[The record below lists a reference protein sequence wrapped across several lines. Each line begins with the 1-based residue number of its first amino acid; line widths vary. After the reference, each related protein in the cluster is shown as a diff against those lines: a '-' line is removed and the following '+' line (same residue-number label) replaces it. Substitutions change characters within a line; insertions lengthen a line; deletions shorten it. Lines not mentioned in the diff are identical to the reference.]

1 MKFLSLPLLLS
12 TSLLAFAAAAQAA
25 DDCADAQN
33 QAEINACTGA
43 AYKASDKR
51 LNDLY
56 GQYRQR
62 LDAGQRKALT
72 AAQKAWLNYR
82 DLSCQFETAGAKGG
96 SGYPMAYSNCLKAM
110 TDNRIKEL
118 QALSD
123 CQEGDFNC
131 PAPKP

>member
-1 MKFLSLPLLLS
+1 MKALLLSLPLLALS
-12 TSLLAFAAAAQAA
+12 AAALA
-25 DDCADAQN
+25 DDCADAQT

-62 LDAGQRKALT
+62 LDTGQKNALT

-82 DLSCQFETAGAKGG
+82 DLSCQFETAGAKDG

-110 TDNRIKEL
+110 TDHRIKEL
-118 QALSD
+118 QTLAD

-131 PAPKP
+131 PAPRP

>member
-25 DDCADAQN
+25 DDCADAQT

>member
-1 MKFLSLPLLLS
+1 MKFLLLPLC
-12 TSLLAFAAAAQAA
+12 LLAISTFAQAA
-25 DDCADAQN
+25 DDCADAQT

-43 AYKASDKR
+43 VYKASDKR

-62 LDAGQRKALT
+62 LDAGQKKALT

-82 DLSCQFETAGAKGG
+82 DLSCKFEASGVEGG

-110 TDNRIKEL
+110 TDHRIKEL

>member
-1 MKFLSLPLLLS
+1 MKALLLSLPLLVLS
-12 TSLLAFAAAAQAA
+12 AAALA
-25 DDCADAQN
+25 DDCADAQT

-51 LNDLY
+51 LNDLN

-118 QALSD
+118 QMLSD

>member
-1 MKFLSLPLLLS
+1 MKFLLLPLG
-12 TSLLAFAAAAQAA
+12 LLAFSALAQAA
-25 DDCADAQN
+25 ADCADAQT
-33 QAEINACTGA
+33 QADINACIGSD
-43 AYKASDKR
+43 YKASDKR

-62 LDAGQRKALT
+62 LDAGQKKALT

-82 DLSCQFETAGAKGG
+82 DLSCKFETSSVEGG

-110 TDNRIKEL
+110 TDQRIKEL
-118 QALSD
+118 QTLSD

-131 PAPKP
+131 PAPKH

>member
-1 MKFLSLPLLLS
+1 MKALLLCLPLLALS
-12 TSLLAFAAAAQAA
+12 AAAHA
-25 DDCADAQN
+25 DDCADAQT
-33 QAEINACTGA
+33 QADINACIGS

-62 LDAGQRKALT
+62 LDAGQKKALT

-82 DLSCQFETAGAKGG
+82 DLSCKFETSSVEGG

-118 QALSD
+118 QTLSD

-131 PAPKP
+131 PAPRP

>member
-1 MKFLSLPLLLS
+1 MKLLLLPLA
-12 TSLLAFAAAAQAA
+12 LLALCASARAAS
-25 DDCADAQN
+25 DCAGAQT
-33 QAEINACTGA
+33 QGEINACTGA

-62 LDAGQRKALT
+62 LDAGQKKALT

-82 DLSCQFETAGAKGG
+82 DLSCKFETSSVEGG
-96 SGYPMAYSNCLKAM
+96 SGYPMAYGNCLKAM
-110 TDNRIKEL
+110 TDQRIKEL
-118 QALSD
+118 QTLSD

>member
-1 MKFLSLPLLLS
+1 MKSLLLLLPA
-12 TSLLAFAAAAQAA
+12 SLLAFSAAAQAA
-25 DDCADAQN
+25 DDCADAQT
-33 QAEINACTGA
+33 QADINACTGS

-62 LDAGQRKALT
+62 LDAGQKKALT

-82 DLSCQFETAGAKGG
+82 DLSCQFETSSVGGG
-96 SGYPMAYSNCLKAM
+96 SGYSMAYSNCLKAM

-118 QALSD
+118 QTLSD
-123 CQEGDFNC
+123 CQAGDFNC

>member
-1 MKFLSLPLLLS
+1 MKALLLSLPLLVLS
-12 TSLLAFAAAAQAA
+12 AAVHA
-25 DDCADAQN
+25 DDCANAQT
-33 QAEINACTGA
+33 QGEINACTGA

-62 LDAGQRKALT
+62 LDAGQKKALT

-96 SGYPMAYSNCLKAM
+96 SGYPMAYNNCLKAM

-118 QALSD
+118 QVLSD

-131 PAPKP
+131 PAPRP

>member
-1 MKFLSLPLLLS
+1 MKYLLLPLG
-12 TSLLAFAAAAQAA
+12 LLALTTFAQAA
-25 DDCADAQN
+25 DDCADAQT
-33 QAEINACTGA
+33 QAAINACAGS

-62 LDAGQRKALT
+62 LDAGQKKALT

-82 DLSCQFETAGAKGG
+82 DLSCQFEASGVEGG
-96 SGYPMAYSNCLKAM
+96 SGYPMAYSNCLKSM
-110 TDNRIKEL
+110 TDKRIKEL
-118 QALSD
+118 QTLSD

>member
-1 MKFLSLPLLLS
+1 MKLLLLPLG
-12 TSLLAFAAAAQAA
+12 LLAFSSLAHAAA
-25 DDCADAQN
+25 DCADAQT
-33 QAEINACTGA
+33 QGEINACTGA

-62 LDAGQRKALT
+62 LDAGQKKALT
-72 AAQKAWLNYR
+72 AAQKAWLTYR
-82 DLSCQFETAGAKGG
+82 DLSCKFETSSVEGG

-110 TDNRIKEL
+110 TDNRIQEL
-118 QALSD
+118 QLLSD

>member
-1 MKFLSLPLLLS
+1 MKLLLLPLG
-12 TSLLAFAAAAQAA
+12 LLAISFFAQAA
-25 DDCADAQN
+25 DDCADAQT
-33 QAEINACTGA
+33 QGAINACTGA

-62 LDAGQRKALT
+62 LDAGQKQALT
-72 AAQKAWLNYR
+72 AAQKAWLSYR
-82 DLSCQFETAGAKGG
+82 DLSCQFETSSVGGG
-96 SGYPMAYSNCLKAM
+96 SGFQMAYSNCLETM

-118 QALSD
+118 QVLSD